1 MGVWVSADAVLVV
14 VAGSVTVS
22 LEGGILGAE
31 AHVPFRNETLEAG
44 DIAYFPNGRAYWFQ
58 EASGKARA
66 ETITVFNVGNWKSFE
81 MAQSIR
87 EMPSMA
93 VLSNLHTTGFTRP
106 SAPVH
111 V

>member
-1 MGVWVSADAVLVV
+1 MGI
-14 VAGSVTVS
+14 AGNVTVS
-22 LEGGILGAE
+22 LEGGVPGAE
-31 AHVPFRNETLEAG
+31 AHKLFVAPSLAAG
-44 DIAYFPNGRAYWFQ
+44 DIAYLPNGRAYWFQ

-87 EMPSMA
+87 EMPEIA